1 MKNRIAAA
9 LGAATLA
16 GAFTAPS
23 AHAQDFP
30 TRPITML
37 CWSEAGSPVDLF
49 ARVMAKLM
57 AKELGQNVVVENR
70 TGADGVIMVN
80 QMLKAPADGHTIAA
94 NTLTL
99 TTIITEPAATF
110 KLNELQMIAR
120 SQLDPYSLVVPA
132 NSTFKSLRDFVD
144 QARKQP
150 NKVNVGG
157 AFHMGAHRVAWE
169 AFTGAAGLTTNWV
182 AYKGGGP
189 ALTAVAGAH
198 VDAAATNPGNVKPFV
213 TSGKVRVL
221 AVSSEKRLSDFPDM
235 PTYKESGWDVV
246 RYQWRGVMTRAGT
259 PQPVV
264 NRLVNAVQKAQQTDE
279 WKAYLTQVTQLDG
292 FMGPEGFLAQVRRDI
307 DEMQATKKKLGIQ

>member
-1 MKNRIAAA
+1 MKQRIAAA

-16 GAFTAPS
+16 CAFTAPV
-23 AHAQDFP
+23 ARAQDFP

-70 TGADGVIMVN
+70 TGADGMIMVN

-99 TTIITEPAATF
+99 ATIITEPAATF

-132 NSTFKSLRDFVD
+132 NSTFKSLREFVD

-150 NKVNVGG
+150 NKINVGG
-157 AFHMGAHRVAWE
+157 AFHLGAHRVAWE

-213 TSGKVRVL
+213 ASGKVRVL
-221 AVSSEKRLSDFPDM
+221 AVSSEKRLSDFPDV

-264 NRLVNAVQKAQQTDE
+264 NRLVNAVAKAQQTDE
-279 WKAYLTQVTQLDG
+279 WKAYLAQVTQLDG

>member
-1 MKNRIAAA
+1 MRHRIAAA
-9 LGAATLA
+9 LGAALAVCTLA
-16 GAFTAPS
+16 ATPARGQEYPV
-23 AHAQDFP
+23 
-30 TRPITML
+30 RPITLL

-80 QMLKAPADGHTIAA
+80 QLLKAPADGYTVAA

-99 TTIITEPAATF
+99 AAIITEPTATF
-110 KLNELQMIAR
+110 RLNELQMIAR

-132 NSTFKSLRDFVD
+132 NSTFKSLREFVD
-144 QARKQP
+144 QARRQP
-150 NKVNVGG
+150 NRINVGG
-157 AFHMGAHRVAWE
+157 AFHIGAHRVAWE
-169 AFTGAAGLTTNWV
+169 ALAGAAGLTTNWV

-213 TSGKVRVL
+213 ASGKVRVL
-221 AVSSEKRLSDFPDM
+221 AVSSDRRLGDFPDV

-246 RYQWRGVMTRAGT
+246 RYQWRGAMVKAGT

-264 NRLVNAVQKAQQTDE
+264 NRLVNAMAKAQQTDE
-279 WKAYLTQVTQLDG
+279 WKAYLAQVTQLDG

-307 DEMQATKKKLGIQ
+307 DEMQETKKKLGIQ